1 MALILGSEG
10 QGLSKQA
17 LQTFQHVS
25 IPMQGDTCL
34 NVAHA
39 GVILMA
45 ALSPMMPQLMQQL
58 YD

>member
-1 MALILGSEG
+1 MLGSEG
-10 QGLSKQA
+10 QGLSDAA

-45 ALSPMMPQLMQQL
+45 ALSPVMPALLGELYQQ
-58 YD
+58 

>member
-1 MALILGSEG
+1 MLGSEG
-10 QGLSKQA
+10 QGLSDAA

-39 GVILMA
+39 GVIFMA
-45 ALSPMMPQLMQQL
+45 ALSPVMPVLLGELYQQ
-58 YD
+58 